1 MWLLI
6 QLLYDLDVGQTA
18 DSFSLL
24 FFFMM
29 CHSQLAALWMNEMYW
44 DNKPSSAKF
53 SVFFPSLLLPLL
65 TEMIHSSS
73 LSMTEARRTRW
84 SHSGTERMRRAV
96 SALWL
101 WRLMFL
107 SHATGLSQ
115 HMRIHTYPGT
125 HKTWARTHASSS
137 LARWKRKGLK
147 TRTAKR
153 DDGGLTKTASAVKER
168 KNQFVWA
175 N

>member
-73 LSMTEARRTRW
+73 LSMTEVRRTRW

-115 HMRIHTYPGT
+115 HMRIHTKRERA
-125 HKTWARTHASSS
+125 HMRRALWLDEKEKA
-137 LARWKRKGLK
+137 WKHEQRKE
-147 TRTAKR
+147 TTAAWQR
-153 DDGGLTKTASAVKER
+153 RPL
-168 KNQFVWA
+168 Q
-175 N
+175 

>member
-1 MWLLI
+1 MWGRQLI
-6 QLLYDLDVGQTA
+6 HFLFF
-18 DSFSLL
+18 SFSWCVIHNWQRFGWMKCIETISLL
-24 FFFMM
+24 QQNSLF
-29 CHSQLAALWMNEMYW
+29 
-44 DNKPSSAKF
+44 
-53 SVFFPSLLLPLL
+53 FFPSLLLPLL

-73 LSMTEARRTRW
+73 LSMTEVRRTRW

>member
-1 MWLLI
+1 MI

-29 CHSQLAALWMNEMYW
+29 CHSQQAALWMNEMYW
-44 DNKPSSAKF
+44 VDKPSSAKF
-53 SVFFPSLLLPLL
+53 SVFFSSLLLPLL
-65 TEMIHSSS
+65 IEMIHSSS
-73 LSMTEARRTRW
+73 LSMTEVRRTRW
-84 SHSGTERMRRAV
+84 SHSGTECMRRAV

-115 HMRIHTYPGT
+115 HAQIHTYPGT
-125 HKTWARTHASSS
+125 HKRERAHMRWALWLDEKEKA
-137 LARWKRKGLK
+137 WKHEQWKE
-147 TRTAKR
+147 TAAAAWQSR
-153 DDGGLTKTASAVKER
+153 PL
-168 KNQFVWA
+168 Q
-175 N
+175 